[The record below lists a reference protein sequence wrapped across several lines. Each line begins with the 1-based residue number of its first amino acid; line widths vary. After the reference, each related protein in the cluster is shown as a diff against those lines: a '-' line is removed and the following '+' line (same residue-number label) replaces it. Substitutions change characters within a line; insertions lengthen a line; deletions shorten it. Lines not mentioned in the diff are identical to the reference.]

1 MVAAIPIGTH
11 ARAIYDT
18 QQDQG
23 TSMPFFS
30 SESHSKPRPP
40 PFGLSLSLQATSSP
54 YQCILV
60 TTPDHDIGSTDHYSE
75 LGTEGD
81 LGKNDQLKSE
91 MVLDS
96 YGDQNSSIGDRDP
109 HQEDLNGQLPW
120 SPAAT
125 LSHNISTSGS
135 RLDGPILAPQP
146 PSHSSLLHVAD
157 SSSLPGPSLMSGLDG
172 SHRQIISCN
181 ESASD
186 PNCLEANADL
196 YIMDESSQPVFRH
209 VMGSMTYNESSVWIH
224 EWADAIM
231 IAMGG
236 TGSLDAAQSR
246 LGRVDTSGGSGFIEH
261 HYRVDQGG
269 DKSISYGTWPTANTI
284 AITATTADDPIAI
297 ENDTSIGV
305 DSPVVAGV
313 RLLESF
319 YHTFPALC
327 DVASTPSITIDHAAT
342 AGLLPGNI
350 ETRLAGHSDTALL
363 QNQPANMSSLVND
376 MSLNSS
382 NRYGTDTDRLIN
394 TTPHG
399 SSPLDANEST
409 RLLPEQTYTF
419 SSSQA
424 MPDLVHI
431 QSVNTPLFQNRPD
444 PPHHQPKVSFMYA
457 VARTM
462 NNTLGVGILMIPY
475 ALYLTGWIVGV
486 SLLLLFGVLINW
498 TVWLVDRC
506 CLVLAHQ
513 HQQQQQRQQQ
523 QLLQSTRTLRAFSR
537 PILPESDRL
546 FVMRDPSNRTRVR
559 WDPLSPV
566 SKLVLH
572 MFGYHAYIVMVTAEM
587 LLYFGACVSIM
598 LAIVTMWVG
607 PCSPDASSL
616 MTGTITSSS
625 MIGWSDAICVV
636 AWPSTQM
643 EIRVRALW
651 VRVGLPLLVMPL
663 LMTAPRMRRNSFG
676 MFIGVGG
683 SVIVMTI
690 VVGLVAAVGVDMTDL
705 AFAGG
710 SSHHGELAHG
720 PLPKV
725 YGRMRNPLPL
735 SRVISMSFGILTTLY
750 IVCGACGYVVFGQD
764 VLPLLPQSLLNSAG
778 KYVLGVR
785 TAIAMLLLSLL
796 LKYTTVLNTFCS
808 RIEQCLYDGSDRD
821 AIRTNDDEGFTVSV
835 REHWK
840 SHLVMRVGISVLM
853 AYLMALLTNVA
864 AVMGTVVAVLGIPVV
879 IIMPFVCYLRL
890 FWPVLGR
897 ARQSGLI
904 LCIIVCCLM
913 WVVSSVGAMSLFFT

>member
-313 RLLESF
+313 
-319 YHTFPALC
+319 
-327 DVASTPSITIDHAAT
+327 
-342 AGLLPGNI
+342 
-350 ETRLAGHSDTALL
+350 
-363 QNQPANMSSLVND
+363 
-376 MSLNSS
+376 
-382 NRYGTDTDRLIN
+382 
-394 TTPHG
+394 
-399 SSPLDANEST
+399 
-409 RLLPEQTYTF
+409 
-419 SSSQA
+419 
-424 MPDLVHI
+424 
-431 QSVNTPLFQNRPD
+431 
-444 PPHHQPKVSFMYA
+444 
-457 VARTM
+457 
-462 NNTLGVGILMIPY
+462 
-475 ALYLTGWIVGV
+475 
-486 SLLLLFGVLINW
+486 
-498 TVWLVDRC
+498 
-506 CLVLAHQ
+506 
-513 HQQQQQRQQQ
+513 
-523 QLLQSTRTLRAFSR
+523 R

-840 SHLVMRVGISVLM
+840 SHLVMRVGISV
-853 AYLMALLTNVA
+853 
-864 AVMGTVVAVLGIPVV
+864 
-879 IIMPFVCYLRL
+879 
-890 FWPVLGR
+890 
-897 ARQSGLI
+897 
-904 LCIIVCCLM
+904 
-913 WVVSSVGAMSLFFT
+913 